1 MPPRRSARSKSPAK
15 AAKDADC
22 DGAAADA
29 TATKRTTGRAA
40 RAADEGARAAKAA
53 RRRRA
58 GAAARAGGAREGG
71 AARGLTTR
79 AIEDDALFATA
90 RETWRRSDGEAAYDG
105 AVVRKIY
112 EEELGGGRSGGG
124 DGAIAGFGR
133 DGVRGTVSRRRRA
146 RSRELR
152 SSARDV
158 GDFRGE

>member
-1 MPPRRSARSKSPAK
+1 MPI
-15 AAKDADC
+15 

-29 TATKRTTGRAA
+29 TATKRRPARGEGGDEDARTTKAGKTARASAARGAEARTGR
-40 RAADEGARAAKAA
+40 
-53 RRRRA
+53 
-58 GAAARAGGAREGG
+58 
-71 AARGLTTR
+71 ARGLTTR

-90 RETWRRSDGEAAYDG
+90 RETWRRSDGEATYDG